1 MITSLQLHLAKV
13 FLKIFLRNRQ
23 AILFSLFFPLIFIGA
38 FSFSGTEPNPF
49 LLGINDQSKSEFS
62 SEFIKNL
69 EEEDLFT
76 IIEGDLDTLK
86 ESLVDG
92 EIEGVISIPKNFKNI
107 EDLGALKFFV
117 DASQTRQASIIKQ
130 SIDKSLV
137 SIERKIRNISPLF
150 LVELEDVKARS
161 QRYIDF
167 LLPGLLAFM
176 IMNLSIAG
184 SGFNIVEYRRR
195 GILKR
200 LFVTPIKPKD
210 FIVSIVLARMM
221 IVLVQLSVVLSIALL
236 LLDINIVGS
245 YLSFYSVVI
254 LGTFIFLCIGFA
266 LGSLAKTQEGIRPI
280 VGLVTFPQVILSG
293 VFFPISSMP
302 EVIQPIVYSLPLS
315 SVVSSLREIAN
326 DGASFLSMSYSTAGL
341 LIWVIIAFLISTRFF
356 VWKEVAK

>member
-38 FSFSGTEPNPF
+38 FSFSGSEPNPF

-210 FIVSIVLARMM
+210 FIVSIVLARMGFVITKISRWLLHIAVITTPCVVVM
-221 IVLVQLSVVLSIALL
+221 GQRVGTSRASMTAFIRLLPRGRINTETSTTQSMQLS
-236 LLDINIVGS
+236 
-245 YLSFYSVVI
+245 
-254 LGTFIFLCIGFA
+254 
-266 LGSLAKTQEGIRPI
+266 RWR
-280 VGLVTFPQVILSG
+280 
-293 VFFPISSMP
+293 M
-302 EVIQPIVYSLPLS
+302 
-315 SVVSSLREIAN
+315 
-326 DGASFLSMSYSTAGL
+326 GAVRCWQQG
-341 LIWVIIAFLISTRFF
+341 R
-356 VWKEVAK
+356 

>member
-1 MITSLQLHLAKV
+1 MITSLQLHLSKI

-38 FSFSGTEPNPF
+38 FSFSGSEPQPF
-49 LLGINDQSKSEFS
+49 LIGVEDKSNSPFS
-62 SEFIKNL
+62 SEFIENL
-69 EEEDLFT
+69 ENEDLFT
-76 IIEGDLDTLK
+76 LINGDFENLK
-86 ESLVDG
+86 ISLEDGDVDG
-92 EIEGVISIPKNFKNI
+92 FIIIPENFEEIENL
-107 EDLGALKFFV
+107 DALKFYV
-117 DASQTRQASIIKQ
+117 DASQARQASIIKQ
-130 SIDKSLV
+130 AIDRSLI
-137 SIERKIRNISPLF
+137 SIERNIRNMSPLF
-150 LVELEDVKARS
+150 SVELEDVKSRN

-200 LFVTPIKPKD
+200 LFVTPIKPRD
-210 FIVSIVLARMM
+210 FMIGIVLARMA

-236 LLDINIVGS
+236 LLDINGS
-245 YLSFYSVVI
+245 YISFYSTVI
-254 LGTFIFLCIGFA
+254 LGTLIFLCIGFA
-266 LGSLAKTQEGIRPI
+266 LGSLAKTQEGIRPV

-302 EVIQPIVYSLPLS
+302 ELVQPIVYSLPLS

-326 DGASFLSMSYSTAGL
+326 DGASLFSFSTSTIGL
-341 LIWVIIAFLISTRFF
+341 VIWVMIAFFTSIRFF
-356 VWKEVAK
+356 VWKEVAR

>member
-1 MITSLQLHLAKV
+1 MLTSLQVHLAGV

-38 FSFSGTEPNPF
+38 FSFSGTSNDPF
-49 LLGINDQSKSEFS
+49 IIGVTDESQSPFS
-62 SEFIKNL
+62 QEFITNL
-69 EEEDLFT
+69 EQEEIFNL
-76 IIEGDLDTLK
+76 IEGDF
-86 ESLVDG
+86 ESLQSSL
-92 EIEGVISIPKNFKNI
+92 IEGDIRGLILIPKNFKDIDN
-107 EDLGALKFFV
+107 LGALKFYV
-117 DASQTRQASIIKQ
+117 DASQTRQVNIIQ
-130 SIDKSLV
+130 RAIETSLLSV
-137 SIERKIRNISPLF
+137 ERKIRNIEPLF
-150 LVELEDVKARS
+150 NLQLEDVKARP

-210 FIVSIVLARMM
+210 FIISIVLARML
-221 IVLVQLSVVLSIALL
+221 IVLVQLSVVLSIALFV
-236 LLDINIVGS
+236 LDITIIGS
-245 YLSFYSVVI
+245 YLSFYLTVI

-302 EVIQPIVYSLPLS
+302 EIVQPIVYSLPLS

-326 DGASFLSMSYSTAGL
+326 DGVSFMALSTSTIGV
-341 LIWVIIAFLISTRFF
+341 LIWVLISFVIATRFF

>member
-1 MITSLQLHLAKV
+1 MITSLQIHLAKV

-38 FSFSGTEPNPF
+38 FSFSGGERDPF
-49 LLGINDQSKSEFS
+49 LIGINDESKSKFS
-62 SEFIKNL
+62 SDFIQAL
-69 EEEDLFT
+69 EKEELFT
-76 IIEGDLDTLK
+76 LKIGNFDELQTFLAEGEIQGFVVIPANFEEISNLGTLK
-86 ESLVDG
+86 
-92 EIEGVISIPKNFKNI
+92 FY
-107 EDLGALKFFV
+107 V
-117 DASQTRQASIIKQ
+117 DASQTRQVSIIRQ
-130 SIDKSLV
+130 ALNNSLV
-137 SIERKIRNISPLF
+137 SVERKIRNISPLF
-150 LVELEDVKARS
+150 TIELEDIKARN

-210 FIVSIVLARMM
+210 FITSIVLARML
-221 IVLVQLSVVLSIALL
+221 IVLVQLSVVLSIALF

-245 YLSFYSVVI
+245 YFSFYLVVI

-302 EVIQPIVYSLPLS
+302 EMVQPLVYSLPLS
-315 SVVSSLREIAN
+315 SVVTSLREIAN
-326 DGASFLSMSYSTAGL
+326 DGASFFMLSNSTLGV
-341 LIWVIIAFLISTRFF
+341 LIWVVIAFVISTKFF